1 MKKVKNLFLNRIF
14 KKKRY
19 WITILVVLLVG
30 IPILLNY
37 GNNSKNITTDF
48 AKYINLKETVLATGQ
63 VVSNTDINLSFNSSG
78 VVKTVNVKVGD
89 KVKTDQILATLD
101 GASEYAA
108 LTSARGSLAAAL
120 ARYKKIIEGA
130 SSEEVRLAE
139 VLLTQTKLTQSVI
152 VKNAYEKLLNS
163 TPEAVPEEE
172 TDNYTAPTI
181 SGSYSLGKEG
191 KIYLKMYYSAGGIS
205 YTLSGLTSG
214 TGLASSV
221 TSQPIGNTGLY
232 ITFPTD
238 ISSNMTTWVIEIP
251 NKKASDYLTNYSS
264 YETAV
269 AQANA
274 AIDQKQ
280 AELDIKK
287 AKARQ
292 SDIDLANADIISA
305 QGQVKQAEARYND
318 TMIKSPTDGTITS
331 VDIKVGEL
339 AQAQK
344 ESFVLQDV
352 SNIYLEANINEA
364 NINSLSIG
372 MPVDITFDA
381 FGTDKIFHGNITKI
395 DPSSTIISGVVNY
408 KITTSVE
415 QSADLRPGM
424 TANMTIKVK
433 EKDNVLVVPN
443 RAILIADNGDK
454 TIRLITN
461 TKKKKYRETLIQT
474 GMEGDSGMV
483 EVVSGLKEGD
493 EYVVL
498 IKNK

>member
-1 MKKVKNLFLNRIF
+1 MQKVKNLFLNKIL

-19 WITILVVLLVG
+19 WISILVVLIIVV
-30 IPILLNY
+30 PIILNY
-37 GNNSKNITTDF
+37 GNNSKNVTTDI
-48 AKYINLKETVLATGQ
+48 AKKVDLKETVLATGQ
-63 VVSNTDINLSFNSSG
+63 VVSNTDINLSFNTNG
-78 VVKTVNVKVGD
+78 VVKSVNVKVGE
-89 KVKTDQILATLD
+89 KVKQGQTLAALE
-101 GASEYAA
+101 GASEYAS
-108 LTSARGSLAAAL
+108 LTSARGVLAAAR
-120 ARYKKIIEGA
+120 ARYKKILEGA
-130 SSEEVRLAE
+130 SSEEVRLSE
-139 VLLTQTKLTQSVI
+139 ILLEQTKLTQNVSV
-152 VKNAYEKLLNS
+152 KSAYEKLLNS
-163 TPEAVPEEE
+163 TPEAVPEDES
-172 TDNYTAPTI
+172 DNYTAPTI
-181 SGSYSLGKEG
+181 SGTYSLGKEG
-191 KIYLKMYYSAGGIS
+191 RIYLKMYYSAGGVS

-221 TSQPIGNTGLY
+221 TPQPIGNSGLY

-238 ISSNMTTWVIEIP
+238 INSNMTTWVIDIP
-251 NKKASDYLTNYSS
+251 NKKAANYLTNYSA
-264 YETAV
+264 YENAV
-269 AQANA
+269 AQASA

-305 QGQVKQAEARYND
+305 EGQVRQAEVRYND
-318 TMIKSPTDGTITS
+318 TMIKSPADGTITS
-331 VDIKVGEL
+331 VDVKVGEL

-364 NINSLSIG
+364 NINSLSVG

-381 FGTDKIFHGNITKI
+381 FGTDKIFRGNITKI

-415 QSADLRPGM
+415 QSAELRPGM
-424 TANMTIKVK
+424 TANMTINVK
-433 EKDNVLVVPN
+433 EKKNVLVAPS
-443 RAILIADNGDK
+443 RAILISDNGDK

-461 TKKKKYRETLIQT
+461 TKKKKYREVLVKT
-474 GMEGDSGMV
+474 GMEGDSGMI
-483 EVVSGLKEGD
+483 EITSGLKEGD

-498 IKNK
+498 VKNK